1 MDVGR
6 QTHTEV
12 ANLTADKWLD
22 VKRKPDVDYTKLD
35 ADGIIKVGSEVTA
48 KTGLVGFV
56 SPVLDAEGGV
66 KSYRDVSVL
75 PKRGQRGRV
84 DAVYRYRTSD
94 GLLGV
99 RIRLAE
105 RRAPTLG
112 DKFASRHGQKGTIG
126 AIVPEEDFP
135 FTAKGV
141 RPDLIMNPHAIP
153 TRMTIGQLLE
163 STCNKLGVS
172 QGALTDAT
180 PFTVSQR
187 IPDTARLMTQMGFH
201 P

>member
-1 MDVGR
+1 MGR

-12 ANLTADKWLD
+12 ANLTADKWAD
-22 VKRKPDVDYTKLD
+22 VKRKPDVDYGQLD

-48 KTGLVGFV
+48 KTVLIGFV
-56 SPVLDAEGGV
+56 SPELDPEGAV
-66 KSYRDVSVL
+66 KRYRDVSVM

-84 DAVYRYRTSD
+84 DAVYRFRTSN

-99 RIRLAE
+99 HIRLAE

-135 FTAKGV
+135 FTSKGV

-187 IPDTARLMTQMGFH
+187 IPDTSKLMTQMGFH